1 MTLILVVD
9 DEVSIVELL
18 SMFLEATGY
27 QVMKAY
33 NGQKALDCLASARP
47 DVVISDVMMPV
58 LDGRELCRR
67 MQADPRYRSIPIVL
81 MSAIHP
87 VHGLTGCNCAALLKK
102 PFTFNEVLQI
112 IVHLTKPAG
121 DISQIPQE

>member
-18 SMFLEATGY
+18 SLFLEGTGY

-33 NGQKALDCLASARP
+33 NGQEALDCLASARP

-67 MQADPRYRSIPIVL
+67 MQADPRYRSIPVVL

-87 VHGLTGCNCAALLKK
+87 VHDLTGCNCVALLKK
-102 PFTFNEVLQI
+102 PFKFNDVLQI
-112 IVHLTKPAG
+112 IAHLVKPAG
-121 DISQIPQE
+121 DISQIPKE

>member
-9 DEVSIVELL
+9 DEISIVDLL
-18 SMFLEATGY
+18 SMVLEGAGY
-27 QVMKAY
+27 QVTKAY
-33 NGQKALDCLASARP
+33 NGQEALDCLASARP

-67 MQADPRYRSIPIVL
+67 MQADPRSRSIPVVL

-87 VHGLTGCNCAALLKK
+87 VHNLTGCNCAALLKK
-102 PFTFNEVLQI
+102 PFKFNEMLQI
-112 IVHLTKPAG
+112 IAHLVKPAG
-121 DISQIPQE
+121 DIARITEE

>member
-18 SMFLEATGY
+18 SMLLEGVGY

-33 NGQKALDCLASARP
+33 NGQEALDCLASARP

-67 MQADPRYRSIPIVL
+67 MQADQRYRSIPVVL

-87 VHGLTGCNCAALLKK
+87 VPSLTGCDCAALLKK
-102 PFTFNEVLQI
+102 PFKFNEVLQI
-112 IVHLTKPAG
+112 IAHLVKPTG
-121 DISQIPQE
+121 DSSRITEE